1 MRASGGGGLPASPR
15 PRVPASPRP
24 RLILH
29 LLATA
34 GREGT
39 GVARLVATLARG
51 LDPAGYAIEA
61 WFLERDGPLVDD
73 LRQAG
78 ARARFVPFTGVAD
91 PGGALRF
98 ARALA
103 AASPALVH
111 QHAGGP
117 AVRAV
122 LRLAT
127 RAPIVAHLHG
137 RVAERSG
144 SSRSDRPG
152 PGLPGW
158 LALTPARVLAPGADA
173 TIATSRAVAALA
185 PGARVVYPGVPIPP
199 PRQPPTNDRPIV
211 GYAGRLVTLKGV
223 DVLLRAAATLPGLR
237 VEVAGDGP
245 ERSRLEAIDPSA
257 TFLGWQPRLDDLL
270 ARWDLF
276 ALPSRE
282 EAFGI
287 AALEAMAAGRPV
299 VATRVGG
306 LPELIDDGLTGLLVP
321 PDDPPA
327 LAAALASLAADPA
340 RRARMG
346 EAGRARAA
354 THFAPERMVAAVA
367 SLYDQLLG

>member
-1 MRASGGGGLPASPR
+1 
-15 PRVPASPRP
+15 
-24 RLILH
+24 

-39 GVARLVATLARG
+39 GVASLVATLARG

-73 LRQAG
+73 LRRAG
-78 ARARFVPFTGVAD
+78 ARARFVPFAGLAD

-103 AASPALVH
+103 ATAPALVH

-127 RAPIVAHLHG
+127 RVPIVAHLHG

-144 SSRSDRPG
+144 PSRSDRLG
-152 PGLPGW
+152 PGLARW
-158 LALTPARVLAPGADA
+158 LALTPARVLTSGADA

-199 PRQPPTNDRPIV
+199 ARPVPANDPPIV
-211 GYAGRLVTLKGV
+211 GYAGRLVRLKGV
-223 DVLLRAAATLPGLR
+223 DVLLRAAATLPELR

-245 ERSRLEAIDPSA
+245 ERPRLETIDPRA

-270 ARWDLF
+270 VRWDLF

-287 AALEAMAAGRPV
+287 AALEAMAAGLPV
-299 VATRVGG
+299 VASRVGG

-321 PDDPPA
+321 PEDPPA
-327 LAAALASLAADPA
+327 LAAALAGLAADPA
-340 RRARMG
+340 LRARMG
-346 EAGRARAA
+346 QAARERAA
-354 THFAPERMVAAVA
+354 ASFPVERMVASVA
-367 SLYDQLLG
+367 ALYDQLLA